1 MSALS
6 SALAYRRL
14 LDTNATLRM
23 LRADHLPVMAATL
36 GTHLGKPGTRISTE
50 DLHESID
57 SDLEELRDHFDLSTR
72 TAKAYCD
79 DWRRAEILV
88 RRPATSARGET
99 YELSAAGFDAI
110 RMLEQLRTPPQTATE
125 SRLVSLAQSVRQL
138 AIDTD
143 PDSSRRLESLRAER
157 DRIDAEIARVRR
169 GDPVRSSLTDA
180 GRMSES
186 AISSNRRRACPPTS
200 LAFGPASKNSTRNCG
215 SRSLPPRTPSP
226 RY

>member
-14 LDTNATLRM
+14 LESNATLRM
-23 LRADHLPVMAATL
+23 LRADNLAVMAGTL
-36 GTHLGKPGTRISTE
+36 DAHLGRPGTRMSTE

-57 SDLEELRDHFDLSTR
+57 ADLEELRDHFDLSLR

-110 RMLEQLRTPPQTATE
+110 RMLE
-125 SRLVSLAQSVRQL
+125 
-138 AIDTD
+138 IG
-143 PDSSRRLESLRAER
+143 RAH
-157 DRIDAEIARVRR
+157 V
-169 GDPVRSSLTDA
+169 
-180 GRMSES
+180 
-186 AISSNRRRACPPTS
+186 
-200 LAFGPASKNSTRNCG
+200 
-215 SRSLPPRTPSP
+215 
-226 RY
+226 

>member
-99 YELSAAGFDAI
+99 YELPRRDSTPSAC
-110 RMLEQLRTPPQTATE
+110 
-125 SRLVSLAQSVRQL
+125 
-138 AIDTD
+138 
-143 PDSSRRLESLRAER
+143 
-157 DRIDAEIARVRR
+157 
-169 GDPVRSSLTDA
+169 
-180 GRMSES
+180 
-186 AISSNRRRACPPTS
+186 SNSCAPRRRPRPNHGWSASPNRCGSWPSTLTRTAPADWNPCEQNATAS
-200 LAFGPASKNSTRNCG
+200 MPRSPASVAV
-215 SRSLPPRTPSP
+215 TPFDRP
-226 RY
+226 